1 MSCGL
6 LRAAFIPDA
15 CWATDRV
22 EAAFMRW
29 LVSARASP
37 ASTFVADRETDG
49 LNELL
54 APAVLMALGVL
65 ALVAEA
71 DCSAL
76 FCGLLR
82 SALIP
87 DEDCATDCAEA
98 GAIGVSKI
106 DERISWL
113 ICCTADSS
121 PLNASVSA
129 FWRPSVRF
137 VPVMTQFFLYMY
149 KLVTRAERSRTT
161 NPKTTC
167 RRRMPN
173 RSARYSKPHSIMFQT
188 PLSWIFIRL
197 FKFVSRYW
205 RRLVSQAI
213 LAVANPAALHAASA
227 AVLWLCNASASPRI
241 STFRSGV
248 SLNASLSKT
257 RK

>member
-1 MSCGL
+1 MAETIFRLVSARACAVSILAAAEGADGVIELLAPEALAALGVLAFSAAADCGVMSCGL

-87 DEDCATDCAEA
+87 DEDCAADCAEA
-98 GAIGVSKI
+98 AAIGVSKI
-106 DERISWL
+106 EERIS
-113 ICCTADSS
+113 
-121 PLNASVSA
+121 
-129 FWRPSVRF
+129 
-137 VPVMTQFFLYMY
+137 
-149 KLVTRAERSRTT
+149 
-161 NPKTTC
+161 
-167 RRRMPN
+167 
-173 RSARYSKPHSIMFQT
+173 
-188 PLSWIFIRL
+188 
-197 FKFVSRYW
+197 
-205 RRLVSQAI
+205 
-213 LAVANPAALHAASA
+213 
-227 AVLWLCNASASPRI
+227 
-241 STFRSGV
+241 
-248 SLNASLSKT
+248 
-257 RK
+257 